1 MAPEHRKKREQ
12 AAKKKS
18 ILRAARKLFFD
29 KGFRSVTVDNIA
41 ARADISKG
49 AVYLYF
55 NSKEEIYTQLLF
67 TEIEKFH
74 KKIENILQN
83 GTSATEVMKNFS
95 RIYLDFFLSDR
106 ELFRILMNFMLHPED
121 ASLTPEFSNHI
132 IKSTN
137 KTVKMIENIILF
149 GIEQGEF
156 PASVNVVQCRNAL
169 WGLLNG
175 VMSLHLFTGEEGKR
189 EEKIRST
196 VSEGLNIFLKGL
208 AGG

>member
-1 MAPEHRKKREQ
+1 MAPEQRRKREQ
-12 AAKKKS
+12 AARKNA
-18 ILRAARKLFFD
+18 ILKAARKLFFD

-49 AVYLYF
+49 AIYLYF
-55 NSKEEIYTQLLF
+55 NSKEEIYTQILF

-74 KKIENILQN
+74 KKLENILKN
-83 GTSATEVMKNFS
+83 GSSASDVMKSFF
-95 RIYLDFFLSDR
+95 RIYLDFFISDR

-121 ASLTPEFSNHI
+121 ANLTPEFLNHI

-137 KTVKMIENIILF
+137 KTIRIIENIILF
-149 GIEQGEF
+149 GIQKGEF
-156 PASVNVVQCRNAL
+156 PVNVNVVQCRNAL

-175 VMSLHLFTGEEGKR
+175 VISLHLFTGEEEKR

-196 VSEGLNIFLKGL
+196 VSEGLDIFLRGL
-208 AGG
+208 TAG